1 MVRTVAKRQFGVS
14 TRLYLHQRL
23 SREHLAEIAAH
34 GFETVEVV
42 ADRQHVDFHNP
53 AVVADLQQWLA
64 EARLEL
70 HGVDVP
76 LGTAPEDSEQALF
89 MARRLPMRVL
99 VVHAGKPRETAREV
113 ERLAEL
119 ASPLGVAI
127 AVDSSSDSMTP
138 AGSLV
143 HFVETLDA
151 AASICLDFAHAQR
164 GGDLVDTIET
174 VSEHLITTHVPVD
187 SAIDWP
193 SALTAVQKVGY
204 EGPFVFDIVGRVAA
218 KETLQR
224 ARRVRERFEKLL
236 CTSI

>member
-14 TRLYLHQRL
+14 TRLYQHQRL
-23 SREHLAEIAAH
+23 SREHLGEIAAH

-76 LGTAPEDSEQALF
+76 IGTASEDSDQALF

-99 VVHAGKPRETAREV
+99 VVHAGKPREAAREV
-113 ERLAEL
+113 ERLAGL

-127 AVDSSSDSMTP
+127 AVDSSSDSMSP

-143 HFVETLDA
+143 HFVETLDEA
-151 AASICLDFAHAQR
+151 AGICLDFAHAQR
-164 GGDLVDTIET
+164 SGDLVDAIET

-204 EGPFVFDIVGRVAA
+204 EGPFVFDIAGRMAA

-236 CTSI
+236 CMSI

>member
-1 MVRTVAKRQFGVS
+1 VS

-23 SREHLAEIAAH
+23 SREHLAEIAAQ

-42 ADRQHVDFHNP
+42 ADRTHLDFHNP

-76 LGTAPEDSEQALF
+76 LGTSPEDADHALF
-89 MARRLPMRVL
+89 VARRLPMHVL
-99 VVHAGKPRETAREV
+99 VVHAGKPREAAREV
-113 ERLAEL
+113 ERLMGL
-119 ASPLGVAI
+119 ASPLGVRI
-127 AVDSSSDSMTP
+127 AVDSSSDSMSP

-143 HFVETLDA
+143 HFVETLDPA
-151 AASICLDFAHAQR
+151 AGICLDFAHAQR

-193 SALTAVQKVGY
+193 PALTAVQKVGY
-204 EGPFVFDIVGRVAA
+204 EGPFVFDIGGRVAVR
-218 KETLQR
+218 ETLQR
-224 ARRVRERFEKLL
+224 ARKVRERFEKLL

>member
-1 MVRTVAKRQFGVS
+1 MVRSVAKRQFGVS
-14 TRLYLHQRL
+14 TRLYRHQRL

-42 ADRQHVDFHNP
+42 ADRTHVDFHNP

-76 LGTAPEDSEQALF
+76 IGT
-89 MARRLPMRVL
+89 RRLPMRVL
-99 VVHAGKPRETAREV
+99 VLHAGKPRGAAREV
-113 ERLAEL
+113 ERLAGF
-119 ASPLGVAI
+119 ASPLGVRI

-151 AASICLDFAHAQR
+151 AAGVCLDFAHAQR

-187 SAIDWP
+187 SAIDWL

-224 ARRVRERFEKLL
+224 ARKVRERMERMLV
-236 CTSI
+236 TE